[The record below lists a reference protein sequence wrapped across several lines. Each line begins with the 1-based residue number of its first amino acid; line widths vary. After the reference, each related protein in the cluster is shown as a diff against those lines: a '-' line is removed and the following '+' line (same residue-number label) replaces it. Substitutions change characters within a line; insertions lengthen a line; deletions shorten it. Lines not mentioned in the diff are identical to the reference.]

1 MNYFAQSALENI
13 CEKVFRL
20 REKGAAQRRIIITT
34 SAFPPDVTLDLAK
47 MLDDFVLKTTGI
59 VLTFK
64 AAKILGDS
72 WRNKTENKK
81 ICEELDK
88 RYWIDD
94 TGNLTRYRSAGLQ
107 SMEGWSYVCMSA
119 RNRLLRFKHSRFL
132 PEGDPKNVWQGQ
144 MEGSFKT
151 MIREAR
157 CSRA

>member
-94 TGNLTRYRSAGLQ
+94 TGNLTRYRSAAPPIDG
-107 SMEGWSYVCMSA
+107 
-119 RNRLLRFKHSRFL
+119 RLELCVLVGADQVVDASSLADFYRC
-132 PEGDPKNVWQGQ
+132 DPKMSGKDRWKAVLTHG
-144 MEGSFKT
+144 
-151 MIREAR
+151 
-157 CSRA
+157 